1 MTEIKGNLA
10 ENGFATYNIHARV
23 IPRSKTTLVEITEV
37 TPSNISLKIK
47 VRAAP
52 EDGKAND
59 EVIRILADY
68 FAIPKSKISLKSGYT
83 SRNKVLIAS
92 GIDITKLSMQLSLC

>member
-1 MTEIKGNLA
+1 MTPK
-10 ENGFATYNIHARV
+10 
-23 IPRSKTTLVEITEV
+23 SKTTLVEILDA
-37 TPSNISLKIK
+37 TPGKISLKVK

-59 EVIRILADY
+59 EVLAMLADY

-83 SRNKVLIAS
+83 SRNKILLAE
-92 GIDITKLSMQLSLC
+92 GIDITKLTVQLPLC